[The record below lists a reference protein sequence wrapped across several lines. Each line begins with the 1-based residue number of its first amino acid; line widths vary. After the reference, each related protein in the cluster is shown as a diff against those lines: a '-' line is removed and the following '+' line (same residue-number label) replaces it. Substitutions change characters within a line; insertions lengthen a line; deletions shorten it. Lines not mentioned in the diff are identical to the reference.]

1 MKEFKCSY
9 ILDLERYNE
18 FIKGYRATRT
28 KNYILKIFV
37 LIWLIIEIMQRDYL
51 FVRETLLVVFIM
63 LFVLI
68 IVNIIS
74 GKKNL
79 QYKRLVSQNNGVP
92 ITNEVTIDETG
103 IHVVNIDTNNK
114 QDYLFEQILS
124 ITETK
129 NLLILKME
137 YGLGLILNKNNLEGG
152 SREEVI
158 EFLFEKCK
166 NIKNKKVYKGKLGG
180 LFNKLYVPILAILL
194 VISIVLSCTP
204 NKSYMNDIKSIIESN
219 NYYMED
225 ITENYEGM
233 NVQEVIM
240 FNKTFG
246 HFGAYI
252 FECDDTKDAIHY
264 YEYWCSLQEENRLT
278 EEEIKERKLKK
289 SIFEDEERYS
299 IFIQKDRYVFLGN
312 GFKKYKEELT
322 TALDEIG
329 YFE

>member
-9 ILDLERYNE
+9 ILDLERHNE
-18 FIKGYRATRT
+18 FVKGYRATMP
-28 KNYILKIFV
+28 KNYILKILT
-37 LIWLIIEIMQRDYL
+37 LILLITKFMQKDYL
-51 FVRETLLVVFIM
+51 FVRDTLLLFFII
-63 LFVLI
+63 LFVLAI
-68 IVNIIS
+68 LNIIS
-74 GKKNL
+74 EKKNI
-79 QYKRLVSQNNGVP
+79 QYKRLVSQNNGLPV
-92 ITNEVTIDETG
+92 TNEVTINQEG
-103 IHVVNIDTNNK
+103 IHIVNIDTNNK

-166 NIKNKKVYKGKLGG
+166 NIKNNKVHKGKLGG
-180 LFNKLYVPILAILL
+180 FFNKIYVLVLVILL
-194 VISIVLSCTP
+194 VISIVLSTTP
-204 NKSYMNDIKSIIESN
+204 NKSYMSDIKSIIVSN
-219 NYYMED
+219 NYYMQD

-252 FECDDTKDAIHY
+252 FECDNKEDAIHY

-278 EEEIKERKLKK
+278 EEEIKERELKK
-289 SIFEDEERYS
+289 SVFEDEERYS

-312 GFKKYKEELT
+312 VFKEYKDELII
-322 TALDEIG
+322 AVDEIG